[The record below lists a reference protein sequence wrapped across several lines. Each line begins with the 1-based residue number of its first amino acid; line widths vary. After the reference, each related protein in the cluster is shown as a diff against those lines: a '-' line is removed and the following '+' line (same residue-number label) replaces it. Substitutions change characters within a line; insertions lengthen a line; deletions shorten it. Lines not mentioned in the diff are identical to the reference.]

1 MCVLIT
7 NRPRVWTWS
16 PPQPSPSRECA
27 ASLAQLSGRA
37 EEVRLGIKN
46 PGGEGWCPGAGPE
59 GTQVL
64 EVGEIPRAVV
74 GIQEARGGGPRMTPV
89 FKEWGFLTR
98 AWGQRDP
105 RASRGQGVRGDP
117 HTGSAPR
124 IPWLLSLGYGTA
136 ASPAPVPTCSRR
148 FCQRPHGLSSRM
160 SLSSSLS
167 SSRSRSRPLLGAGSG
182 AAMARRAQAA
192 ALRASPRPAPA
203 RPGPAPSSPTWSPAE
218 RPPRAL
224 LGSGNWEARARSGP
238 EGGAAPP
245 LRSRL
250 CRPVLDC
257 SSIQGGRTPPQARL
271 VLPDHSCFPQS
282 SASKRRAPQ
291 RHHPFLRRPL
301 QGFPGSCGSPS
312 RLCLASS
319 GTTFAQ
325 LLKPVLP
332 APHPDPAP
340 MTSVL
345 NSARCRESEWGIKG
359 QGHLGAGTSVVRN
372 HMVSEMGPVP
382 SSGSQGTHH

>member
-1 MCVLIT
+1 
-7 NRPRVWTWS
+7 
-16 PPQPSPSRECA
+16 
-27 ASLAQLSGRA
+27 
-37 EEVRLGIKN
+37 
-46 PGGEGWCPGAGPE
+46 
-59 GTQVL
+59 
-64 EVGEIPRAVV
+64 
-74 GIQEARGGGPRMTPV
+74 MTLV
-89 FKEWGFLTR
+89 FKVWGFLTR

-105 RASRGQGVRGDP
+105 RASRGQSVRGDP

-124 IPWLLSLGYGTA
+124 MPWPPCLGYGTVA
-136 ASPAPVPTCSRR
+136 LPAPVPTCSRR

-192 ALRASPRPAPA
+192 ALRASPRPSPA
-203 RPGPAPSSPTWSPAE
+203 RPGPAPGSPTWSPAE

-250 CRPVLDC
+250 CGPVLEC
-257 SSIQGGRTPPQARL
+257 SSIQGGRAPPRARL
-271 VLPDHSCFPQS
+271 VLPDHSCFPKS

-301 QGFPGSCGSPS
+301 QGFPGSCGSLS
-312 RLCLASS
+312 KTMS
-319 GTTFAQ
+319 GLFGNHFCPT
-325 LLKPVLP
+325 
-332 APHPDPAP
+332 
-340 MTSVL
+340 
-345 NSARCRESEWGIKG
+345 
-359 QGHLGAGTSVVRN
+359 LGANSSSTASRFCSYDKCPELRPMWRVW
-372 HMVSEMGPVP
+372 MGQQG
-382 SSGSQGTHH
+382 SRASGGRHFSGRKPAIWSQKWSQFPP